1 MKVKEKN
8 IVLRRLTDTRNFL
21 FFLSS
26 YRKEMIHTYYIHFLV
41 RFSFY
46 YQLHIR
52 WFDVMCSILNIS
64 IEIMLLLEIQLNL
77 PSVGIQQPREKYI
90 LYFPN
95 ALIFV
100 FCMNNEGEKKKT
112 YNQKR
117 NDEEEEKK
125 NANIL
130 RKDISSLLKNNK
142 FT

>member
-77 PSVGIQQPREKYI
+77 PSVWHPTTKRKYI

-100 FCMNNEGEKKKT
+100 FCMNNEGEKKKHT
-112 YNQKR
+112 TKR
-117 NDEEEEKK
+117 EMMKKKKKK